1 MFLSWSAGMGSVRC
15 CQDVKS
21 RMARGDSQ
29 ASELNSNKL
38 HDSVQLNA
46 HSHSQKNS
54 SRLAEFRTTYTPTRR
69 SNAPAKSWRLK
80 QTERPSS
87 RHCWAPSN
95 TRHRVPLR
103 EPSQQ
108 FNDTEQKCPKRLRDL
123 LRHGTVG
130 SVCTHSPV
138 LQSIDSGATG
148 CSRTP
153 ALEALQSILNTPC
166 CFLTFSDCVSRQ
178 HRSLRKAS
186 CHDQRLAIL

>member
-87 RHCWAPSN
+87 RHCWALSN

-108 FNDTEQKCPKRLRDL
+108 FNGTEQKCPKRLSDS

-130 SVCTHSPV
+130 SVCTHSSSSSEHRFWSHWMQPH
-138 LQSIDSGATG
+138 
-148 CSRTP
+148 SRSRGTSEH
-153 ALEALQSILNTPC
+153 LEY
-166 CFLTFSDCVSRQ
+166 
-178 HRSLRKAS
+178 SLL
-186 CHDQRLAIL
+186 HPQVF